1 MFVPCRQCLL
11 RAKPLFR
18 PFSEAELAFVSELK
32 TDHIVVAPR
41 VDIIQADEIGG
52 PAYTLFEGWAVRYHR
67 LPQGARQILDIVLPG
82 DMIGLASA
90 LLGTVR
96 HSVQALTPATL
107 CVLSGHSV
115 TDLFTSHPAFAL
127 NILQTRVEEEQR
139 ADVRLSLLGRSNA
152 EQRIGYLMLETFDR
166 LRQRGMVNGGST
178 CPFPLSRRDIAD
190 TTGMSRVHVART
202 LERLRKQGIAIIQD
216 GVLVLLDRA
225 RLIALA
231 RYVPLRVAVGRRAL
245 V

>member
-1 MFVPCRQCLL
+1 MFVPCAQCPL
-11 RAKPLFR
+11 RLKPLFR
-18 PFSEAELAFVSELK
+18 PISEAELTFVSELK
-32 TDHIVVAPR
+32 RDHIVVAPR
-41 VDIIQADEIGG
+41 ADIIQEDEVGG

-67 LPQGARQILDIVLPG
+67 LPRGSRQILDIVLPG

-107 CVLSGHSV
+107 CVLSGRTLS
-115 TDLFTSHPAFAL
+115 DLFAEHPGYAF
-127 NILQTRVEEEQR
+127 NIMQTRIEEEQR

-178 CPFPLSRRDIAD
+178 CPFPLQRRDIAD
-190 TTGMSRVHVART
+190 AAGISRVHVART
-202 LERLRKQGIAIIQD
+202 LERLREQKLATIQD
-216 GVLVLLDRA
+216 GVLVLLDRPG
-225 RLIALA
+225 LIDLA
-231 RYVPLRVAVGRRAL
+231 GYVPLRVAAGRRAI